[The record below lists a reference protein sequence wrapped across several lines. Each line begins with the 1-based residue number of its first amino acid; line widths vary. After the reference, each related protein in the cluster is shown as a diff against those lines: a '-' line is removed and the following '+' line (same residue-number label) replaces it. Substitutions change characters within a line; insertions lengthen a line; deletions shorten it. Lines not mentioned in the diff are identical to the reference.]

1 MNQVTLT
8 PLILMKRPSCQRCLR
23 PHAACLCTALPATA
37 IANRWPVHILQHT
50 QERKHALNTA
60 RIAVLGLQQCVLHA
74 VTDEPVETV
83 LPPELLATL
92 AKALLIY
99 PAADSADVSQLA
111 TEEVAGR
118 PLLLLDASWRKS
130 RRLLLASPWLQQLP
144 TISVALPTP
153 SRYRIRREP
162 QPGYSSSL
170 EALLYVLGTLEGDH
184 ARYAPLLAAMDVMVD
199 QQIERMGETVYRRNY
214 RRQP

>member
-74 VTDEPVETV
+74 VSDEPVETV

-92 AKALLIY
+92 ANALLIY
-99 PAADSADVSQLA
+99 PSADSTDVSQLA

-184 ARYAPLLAAMDVMVD
+184 ARYAPLLAAMDGMVD
-199 QQIERMGETVYRRNY
+199 QQIERMGEPVYRRNY